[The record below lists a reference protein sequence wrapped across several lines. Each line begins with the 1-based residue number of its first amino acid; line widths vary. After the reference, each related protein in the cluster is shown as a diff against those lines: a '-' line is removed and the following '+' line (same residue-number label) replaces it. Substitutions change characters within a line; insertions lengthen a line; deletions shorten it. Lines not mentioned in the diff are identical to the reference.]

1 MSTVRWTYKGE
12 AGAAVDATVRA
23 FEVVSPRL
31 RFQSL
36 GADELTYTIILA
48 SLIPADEQIPDE
60 EQQITVYRND
70 IRFFTGKVSSVRRS
84 GYTVTVTVAG
94 PWWDMEHNPITT
106 PVTTSGGAA
115 SVRVSYAFASGAS
128 MTTSWGAL
136 VDRAIAIGVPMTKGT
151 LATTFN
157 YLPVTLNQM
166 SCAGALAELVRLI
179 PDAVAWFDYTV
190 AGTPALN
197 ISRRRQGLAAGSAE
211 VITLDAED
219 FDPGSWELDSVPQFR
234 ISQVRVPYLDRGGD
248 GLRRYQEQAAGTA
261 EAGHVQIYTASG
273 EELDTFLPN
282 DSQPSYSIQT
292 VAPSGTPLKDWVVKR
307 DSNIAAAAAEA
318 GLAPAA
324 LPLAAGSASLT
335 YQTNSV
341 NLPAT
346 NLTETILATRFL
358 AADGS
363 SLSTAGKQLVL
374 TDNPPDW
381 LGDLHTVEAV
391 TVTGQIYY
399 DFKESDYSGG
409 VLTTSY
415 AVPSWWH
422 DVQWDDTRSAGFRG
436 ANSSTFSGYE
446 LFVHNFEIQGYL
458 INATYAAATTV
469 YDPPDYTFI
478 APPAGFAAG
487 LLGCQDWTPYAG
499 RVGWQEEECGS
510 RRYLGRV
517 VNVTNAG
524 PAYES
529 MLAIVVAEDLD
540 LDTGMTTLTL
550 GSPARLNF
558 LSVIDKQRT
567 HSAQQIVYL

>member
-1 MSTVRWTYKGE
+1 MSAVRWTYKGE
-12 AGAAVDATVRA
+12 AGGALGAAERDFDVIA
-23 FEVVSPRL
+23 PRI
-31 RFQSL
+31 RFASL
-36 GADELTYTIILA
+36 GMDELTYTVMLA
-48 SLIPADEQIPDE
+48 SMIPTDEPIPE
-60 EQQITVYRND
+60 EEEQITVYRD
-70 IRFFTGKVSSVRRS
+70 GIRFFTGQVSSVRRS
-84 GYTVTVTVAG
+84 GYVVTVTVSG
-94 PWWDMEHNPITT
+94 PWWDMEHNPLST

-128 MTTSWGAL
+128 MSTSWGAL
-136 VDRAIAIGVPMTKGT
+136 IDRAIAIGVPMTKGT

-190 AGTPALN
+190 AAAPALN
-197 ISRRRQGLAAGSAE
+197 ISRRRQLLATGSAE
-211 VITLDAED
+211 VIELDARD
-219 FDPGSWELDSVPQFR
+219 FDPSSWELDSVPQFR
-234 ISQVRVPYLDRGGD
+234 ISQVRVPYLDRGAD
-248 GLRRYQEQAAGTA
+248 GLRRYQEQASGIA

-307 DSNIAAAAAEA
+307 DPNIAAAADLA
-318 GLAPAA
+318 GLAPTA
-324 LPLAAGSASLT
+324 LPLVAGPATLA
-335 YQTNSV
+335 YQTSSPA
-341 NLPAT
+341 LPAT
-346 NLTETILATRFL
+346 NITETILATRFL

-363 SLSTAGKQLVL
+363 TVSIAGKQLIL

-381 LGDLHTVEAV
+381 LSDLHTVEVV

-399 DFKESDYSGG
+399 EFKESDYSGG
-409 VLTTSY
+409 VLTTTY
-415 AVPSWWH
+415 ALPTWWFG
-422 DVQWDDTRSAGFRG
+422 VQWDDTRGGGFRG
-436 ANSSTFSGYE
+436 PNSSTFSGYE
-446 LFVHNFEIQGYL
+446 LFIHNFEIEGYL
-458 INATYAAATTV
+458 INTTYAAPTTV
-469 YDPPDYTFI
+469 YDPPDYNFI

-487 LLGCQDWTPYAG
+487 LLGCQNWTPYAG
-499 RVGWQEEECGS
+499 RIGWQEEECGS

-529 MLAIVVAEDLD
+529 MLAIVVGEDLD
-540 LDTGMTTLTL
+540 LDTGVTTLTL